1 MLGSAMHSIT
11 DWFKQPPKP
20 SDLPQGKSELLTFSL
35 ALVDAKEVLVKRHL
49 LHPHRM
55 TLINKWKGM
64 L

>member
-1 MLGSAMHSIT
+1 MHSIT

-20 SDLPQGKSELLTFSL
+20 SDLPQGKSELPTFSL

-55 TLINKWKGM
+55 TLINK
-64 L
+64 